1 MKKALS
7 VVALFLVSVAL
18 QVGCV
23 VQSGGPYHAPEEK
36 LDTPEALRGQWQLV
50 DGPLMDDKDREALT
64 QVPPWEFGE
73 SEVTSYDKHGT
84 ASKLDVTFF
93 RIGKQLYC
101 DSQPSPVEENG
112 PPNEYWTY
120 HVMPTHLLSKVEQQ
134 GDRLVLVTLDAS
146 WLEDQVKQGIISLPN
161 LSLGEGLLLYT
172 ATPEQWHDFL
182 TQYGDDPVA
191 FPPSEALVFRRAA
204 VSPN

>member
-1 MKKALS
+1 MKKVVCGIALLFALS
-7 VVALFLVSVAL
+7 LVT
-18 QVGCV
+18 GCV

-36 LDTPEALRGQWQLV
+36 LDTPAALRGPWQLV

-64 QVPPWEFGE
+64 QIPPWEFGE

-101 DSQPSPVEENG
+101 DSQPSPVEEEG

-120 HVMPTHLLSKVEQQ
+120 HVMPMHLLSKVELQ
-134 GDRLVLVTLDAS
+134 GDRLTFITVDAS
-146 WLEDQVKQGIISLPN
+146 WLENQVKQGTISLPN

-172 ATPEQWHDFL
+172 ASPEQWHDFL
-182 TQYGDDPVA
+182 MQYGDDPAA
-191 FPPSEALVFRRAA
+191 FPPDEALVFRRAA
-204 VSPN
+204 AASAN